1 VHHDEL
7 HGAMSLAIP
16 LLQVFPLGLVIFI
29 AVSAAA
35 AAWVAQDA
43 RARFA
48 GGPGEG
54 WVWAVGTLVALP
66 IFLPLYLIAA
76 RPVGSVT
83 VCPSCGRGTLGH
95 RATCLHC
102 GHPITFEAFP
112 DTWGLGEVVGV
123 AVVFMV
129 SLPVIAQA
137 VGVEE
142 MPTLAEL
149 STFAVA
155 QNMLFLALAAYVAR
169 VRYRRPLTE
178 LGLRGDRWAWR
189 AAGGII
195 VGSVT
200 IPLSAASEQLAVRLI
215 GMVVGP
221 QRAEAMAAAEH
232 ANDVLVR
239 LLQTQ
244 LSTPELAWIVILVG
258 VIVPLGEEVF
268 FRGFVYGTLRRW
280 GVLPGVVLSAIY
292 FGAVHQQIVH
302 LLPIIVLGIVLALL
316 YERTGSLV
324 PSIAVHGINN
334 VVAIL
339 SILYGWNI

>member
-1 VHHDEL
+1 
-7 HGAMSLAIP
+7 MSLSAP
-16 LLQVFPLGLVIFI
+16 LLQVFPLGLGIFM
-29 AVSAAA
+29 AVSAAT
-35 AAWVAQDA
+35 AAWVMQDA
-43 RARFA
+43 RARFP

-54 WVWAVGTLVALP
+54 WMWAIGSFVALP

-76 RPVGSVT
+76 RPVGRVMI
-83 VCPSCGRGTLGH
+83 CPSCGRGMLSH

-102 GHPITFEAFP
+102 GHPIIFEAFP
-112 DTWGLGEVVGV
+112 ETWGLGEVIGV
-123 AVVFMV
+123 ATVFMV

-142 MPTLAEL
+142 IPTLAQL

-155 QNMLFLALAAYVAR
+155 QNALFLGLAAYVTR
-169 VRYRRPLTE
+169 VRYRQPLTV
-178 LGLRGDRWAWR
+178 LGLRGTRWPWLA
-189 AAGGII
+189 AAG
-195 VGSVT
+195 VLAGSVT
-200 IPLSAASEQLAVRLI
+200 IPISAASERLAVQLI

-232 ANDVLVR
+232 ANDVLAR
-239 LLQTQ
+239 LLQTG
-244 LSTPELAWIVILVG
+244 LSTAELAWILILVG
-258 VIVPLGEEVF
+258 VIVPVGEEVF

-280 GVLPGVVLSAIY
+280 GMWRAVALSAIY

-302 LLPIIVLGIVLALL
+302 FLPIAVLGMVLALL

-324 PSIAVHGINN
+324 SSITVHGVNN

-339 SILYGWNI
+339 SMWYGWNI

>member
-1 VHHDEL
+1 
-7 HGAMSLAIP
+7 MSWPVVP
-16 LLQVFPLGLVIFI
+16 LLQAFPPGLVIFI

-35 AAWVAQDA
+35 AAWVVQDA

-54 WVWAVGTLVALP
+54 WVWAIGTLVALP

-76 RPVGSVT
+76 RPVGTVT
-83 VCPSCGRGTLGH
+83 VCPSCGRRTIGH
-95 RATCLHC
+95 RAACLHC
-102 GHPITFEAFP
+102 GHPISFEAFP
-112 DTWGLGEVVGV
+112 DSWGLGEVLGI
-123 AVVFMV
+123 AIVFMV

-137 VGVEE
+137 VGVED

-155 QNMLFLALAAYVAR
+155 QNLLFLTLAVYVAR
-169 VRYRRPLTE
+169 VRYRQPLPV
-178 LGLRGDRWAWR
+178 LGLRGDRWPWR
-189 AAGGII
+189 AAAGVI

-200 IPLSAASEQLAVRLI
+200 IPLSAASEQLAVLLI

-239 LLQTQ
+239 LLGTG
-244 LSTPELAWIVILVG
+244 LGTPALVWILILVG
-258 VIVPLGEEVF
+258 MIVPVGEEIF

-280 GVLPGVVLSAIY
+280 GVVPGTLLSAIY
-292 FGAVHQQIVH
+292 FGAVHEQIVH
-302 LLPIIVLGIVLALL
+302 FLPIALLGIVLALL
-316 YERTGSLV
+316 YERTGSLI
-324 PSIAVHGINN
+324 PSMAVHGINN

-339 SILYGWNI
+339 AIVYGWNI

>member
-1 VHHDEL
+1 
-7 HGAMSLAIP
+7 MSVSLPPLQAFPPGLA
-16 LLQVFPLGLVIFI
+16 IFI

-54 WVWAVGTLVALP
+54 WVWAIGTLVALP

-76 RPVGSVT
+76 RPVGSVA
-83 VCPSCGRGTLGH
+83 VCPSCGRRTIGH
-95 RATCLHC
+95 RAACLHC

-112 DTWGLGEVVGV
+112 DTWGWGEVVGI
-123 AVVFMV
+123 AVVFMI

-137 VGVEE
+137 IGVEE
-142 MPTLAEL
+142 VPTLAEL

-155 QNMLFLALAAYVAR
+155 QNLLFLALAAYVAR

-178 LGLRGDRWAWR
+178 LGLRGDRWPWR
-189 AAGGII
+189 AAAGII

-200 IPLSAASEQLAVRLI
+200 IPLSAASEQLAVSLI
-215 GMVVGP
+215 GLVVGP

-232 ANDVLVR
+232 ANDVLTR
-239 LLQTQ
+239 LLGTG
-244 LSTPELAWIVILVG
+244 LSTPALVWILILVG
-258 VIVPLGEEVF
+258 VIVPVGEEVF

-280 GVLPGVVLSAIY
+280 GVLPGALLSAVY

-302 LLPIIVLGIVLALL
+302 FLPITVLGIVLALL

-324 PSIAVHGINN
+324 SSMAVHGINN